1 MKLKV
6 GEWTFVYAQSN
17 YDEAEDLVCN
27 EETEKEGIF
36 EKAQID
42 LGIELS

>member
-17 YDEAEDLVCN
+17 YDEAEALVGN
-27 EETEKEGIF
+27 EEKEGIF
-36 EKAQID
+36 EKAQMG

>member
-17 YDEAEDLVCN
+17 YDEAEALVGN
-27 EETEKEGIF
+27 EET
-36 EKAQID
+36 
-42 LGIELS
+42 

>member
-6 GEWTFVYAQSN
+6 VEWTFVYAKSN
-17 YDEAEDLVCN
+17 YDEAEALVGN

-36 EKAQID
+36 EKA
-42 LGIELS
+42 

>member
-17 YDEAEDLVCN
+17 YDEAEALVGN
-27 EETEKEGIF
+27 EKKEGIF
-36 EKAQID
+36 EKSQID